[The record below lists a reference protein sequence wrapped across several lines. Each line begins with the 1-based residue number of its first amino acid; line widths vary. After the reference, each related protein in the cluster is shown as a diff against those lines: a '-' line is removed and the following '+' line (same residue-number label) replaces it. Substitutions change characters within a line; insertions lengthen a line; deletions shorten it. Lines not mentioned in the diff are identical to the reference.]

1 MPDEKQLAPSNA
13 WPPCEL
19 SGMKTIARTLLTL
32 TLLATSLW
40 ATSPS
45 ARGEVIYSQFPDY
58 QSAYGPCLVWAPN
71 GVNGEV
77 ADEFNVVA
85 NIDRVYAGGFVWG
98 TVSFQGA
105 YVRFYEF
112 GADNKPGALQREYF
126 FAPGD
131 PNAILDQNGGVTA
144 NLSPAFAATGRHF
157 LTVQPVMS
165 DWSWWSSSSGEPRG
179 EAFYFRDNTAGEA
192 WHHGDNLN
200 NNINADVVFSLSG
213 TVTGAG
219 TISSLSETTMPRSGF
234 LEIFGTNFGGDGTVL
249 IGGISA
255 PVADWTST
263 RIIAY
268 VPESA
273 PLGTLPVQVVTDAGG
288 SNTVSLSVTTRPPTA
303 GHVNWRFRMN
313 GPYSFVRPVIGP
325 DGTIYSIDK
334 FNHLYALEPDGGLKW
349 LVRGAGDKGVA
360 VGGDSSIYVASENF
374 INAYNPDGSAKWQFV
389 QNPRAFICLGVSV
402 GPDGNIYSVGTE
414 GPGVFSLTPAGAL
427 RWQQPEGYNRPIVE
441 YGEIVFGPNGSNQQL
456 YFYTNGH
463 TRALRLDGTPVFAL
477 GGLGQPVI
485 GPDGSVHGPLAA
497 YSPNGSQLWFF
508 DTPYPYNVFTTPDV
522 GSDGTHYFGQNL
534 SKLFA
539 LNSAGSQNW
548 LTNVN
553 GYVDGP
559 IVDPSNTQ
567 LVMGSQDT
575 GDHPGFI
582 LSTSAQDGHEL
593 WRVILPIEDPT
604 VWNPGVGIFGFNQ
617 FVDTRARF
625 TPSGQTAYIITG
637 TATGDNNTS
646 KSFVYSLDA
655 GNGTPPPS
663 PSPSP
668 SPSPGISP
676 SPSPSPSP
684 GISPSPSPSPS
695 PGISPSPS
703 PSPSPGTSPSP
714 SPSPSPG
721 ISPSPSPSPS
731 PSASPNPAS
740 NAVNFSTRVRVQT
753 GDNVGIGG
761 FIVTGTA
768 PKHVLIRAI
777 GPSLTGFGVPN
788 ALANPALEL
797 HGPAEFITMVNDNWK
812 DTQGAAIQA
821 TGIAPSQDLE
831 SAIDATLNPG
841 AYTAVVRGSNNTA
854 GVALIEVYDLSQAVP
869 AKLANISTRAFVSS
883 GDDIVIA
890 GFILGNSPQASNDR
904 IVVRGIGP
912 SLTAFGVSAAL
923 ANPTLELRDNN
934 GALLLANNDWEDN
947 PAQAAE
953 LIAAGLAPT
962 NSLESGIAA
971 TLPPGSYTALLA
983 GVNNGT
989 GIGVVEVYDRGMP

>member
-1 MPDEKQLAPSNA
+1 
-13 WPPCEL
+13 
-19 SGMKTIARTLLTL
+19 MKTISPA
-32 TLLATSLW
+32 LLAVLTASLW
-40 ATSPS
+40 FSSPS
-45 ARGEVIYSQFPDY
+45 ARASEVIYSQFPDY
-58 QSAYGPCLVWAPN
+58 QSAYGPSLVWAPN
-71 GVNGEV
+71 GVNSEV

-85 NIDRVYAGGFVWG
+85 NVDRVYAGGFVWG
-98 TVSFQGA
+98 TVSFQGT

-126 FAPGD
+126 FGPGD
-131 PNAILDQNGGVTA
+131 PNATLDQNGGIAA

-157 LTVQPVMS
+157 LSVQPVMS
-165 DWSWWSSSSGEPRG
+165 EWTWWSSSSGEPRG

-192 WHHGDNLN
+192 WHHGDNLSSN
-200 NNINADVVFSLSG
+200 VNADVVFSLYG

-219 TISSLSETTMPRSGF
+219 TITSLSETTLPRSGF

-255 PVADWTST
+255 LVADWTST

-273 PLGTLPVQVVTDAGG
+273 PLATLPVQVVSDAGG
-288 SNTVSLSVTTRPPTA
+288 SNTVSLAVTARPTA
-303 GHVNWRFRMN
+303 AAHVNWRFRMN
-313 GPYSFVRPVIGP
+313 GPYSFVRPVIGS

-334 FNHLYALEPDGGLKW
+334 FNHLYALTPDGGLKW

-360 VGGDSSIYVASENF
+360 VGADSSIYVASENF
-374 INAYNPDGSAKWQFV
+374 INAYNSDGSAKWQFV

-427 RWQQPEGYNRPIVE
+427 RWQQPEPYNRPIVE

-463 TRALRLDGTPVFAL
+463 TRALRLDGTPVFEL
-477 GGLGQPVI
+477 GGVGQPVI

-508 DTPYPYNVFTTPDV
+508 DTPFPYNVFTTPDV

-553 GYVDGP
+553 GYVEGP
-559 IVDPSNTQ
+559 VVDPFNTQ
-567 LVMGSQDT
+567 LVMGSSET
-575 GDHPGFI
+575 GDHAGFV
-582 LSTSAQDGHEL
+582 LSASAQDGHEL

-617 FVDTRARF
+617 FVDTRAKF
-625 TPSGQTAYIITG
+625 TPDGQTAYIITG

-646 KSFVYSLDA
+646 KSFVYSFDA
-655 GNGTPPPS
+655 GTGVPPTPS

-703 PSPSPGTSPSP
+703 PSPSPGVSPSP

-721 ISPSPSPSPS
+721 ISPSPSPSPGLIPLS
-731 PSASPNPAS
+731 KAINL
-740 NAVNFSTRVRVQT
+740 STRMLVQA

-761 FIVTGTA
+761 FIITGSA

-777 GPSLTGFGVPN
+777 GPSLAGSGVPN
-788 ALANPALEL
+788 LLADPILEL
-797 HGPAEFITMVNDNWK
+797 HGPGVFATITNDNWK
-812 DTQGAAIQA
+812 QNQWFEVQA
-821 TGIAPSQDLE
+821 TGIPPTDDLE
-831 SAIDATLNPG
+831 SAIVATLAPG
-841 AYTAVVRGSNNTA
+841 AYSAIVRGNGDTV
-854 GVALIEVYDLSQAVP
+854 GVALVEVYDLNQEVDS
-869 AKLANISTRAFVSS
+869 KLANLSTRAFVSLS
-883 GDDIVIA
+883 DNIVIA
-890 GFILGNSPQASNDR
+890 GFMLGGNSPDNNR
-904 IVVRGIGP
+904 IVLRGIGP
-912 SLTAFGVSAAL
+912 SLTDAGVSNAL
-923 ANPTLELRDNN
+923 ADPTLELRDSN
-934 GALLLANNDWEDN
+934 GTLLRANNDWEDDSV
-947 PAQAAE
+947 QAAE
-953 LIAAGLAPT
+953 LTSAGLAPT
-962 NSLESGIAA
+962 NNLESAIAA
-971 TLPPGSYTALLA
+971 ALPPGLYTALLS
-983 GVNNGT
+983 GTNNGT
-989 GIGVVEVYDRGMP
+989 GVGAVEVYDRGAP